1 MRKQRHDSMRH
12 AEGAYTLSLE
22 AEAEVS
28 PSAPPKGPRTG
39 NRHHTF
45 STLPP
50 RKKRSSGHDNSLI
63 NLTLDRQY
71 PLRFFQNCTQTAEPE
86 GEKFSLRPHLLS
98 SGKRTTLSPNRS
110 GIKIRPVKLFP
121 FLPPQNSAFI
131 AGTHIRASLSALP
144 GKRLVHEYVVV
155 RAKQESCT
163 MRREDDFRPP
173 HAGREKHIWPLPKS
187 PPHTSP
193 ASAVRGLK
201 TRRTSAEPEHVCLL
215 PQSRN
220 LNRRPDEQTA
230 NVRQLHNEAPSFT
243 GLSPSSPLVRRKV
256 FALTVSAFPFKTPF
270 PPGQQK
276 TPTIS
281 AGEQARHLLP
291 RPAPHDDEETK
302 HPRSRQTTAG
312 MFGFFVAER
321 VGFEPTYRLITD
333 NSISSRARYG
343 LFATFPWNVLVFYMK
358 SGLRASLF
366 S

>member
-1 MRKQRHDSMRH
+1 MRH

-28 PSAPPKGPRTG
+28 PSAPPKGSRTG
-39 NRHHTF
+39 NRQHAF

-50 RKKRSSGHDNSLI
+50 RKKRSSGHDNSLT
-63 NLTLDRQY
+63 NPTLYRQY

-187 PPHTSP
+187 PPTKAPPLQSVDSKHAERRQNRSTSAFCP
-193 ASAVRGLK
+193 SHGISTEDRMNR
-201 TRRTSAEPEHVCLL
+201 RRTS
-215 PQSRN
+215 
-220 LNRRPDEQTA
+220 D
-230 NVRQLHNEAPSFT
+230 SFT
-243 GLSPSSPLVRRKV
+243 TKRPLSPDFLRPLLSSDERYSHSHSQRFLSKR
-256 FALTVSAFPFKTPF
+256 PFRPGSKRLRPF
-270 PPGQQK
+270 LR
-276 TPTIS
+276 
-281 AGEQARHLLP
+281 EN
-291 RPAPHDDEETK
+291 RPATCYRALHRMMTK
-302 HPRSRQTTAG
+302 KPNIPAAG
-312 MFGFFVAER
+312 K
-321 VGFEPTYRLITD
+321 RLRGCLV
-333 NSISSRARYG
+333 SSWRKG
-343 LFATFPWNVLVFYMK
+343 WD
-358 SGLRASLF
+358 
-366 S
+366 